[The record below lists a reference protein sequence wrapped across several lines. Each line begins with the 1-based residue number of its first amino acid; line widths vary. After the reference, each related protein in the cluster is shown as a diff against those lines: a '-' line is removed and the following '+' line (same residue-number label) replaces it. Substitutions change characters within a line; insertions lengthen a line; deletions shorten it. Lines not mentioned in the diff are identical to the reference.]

1 MHLVFK
7 VALQMPGLLFTVLH
21 NQAIWP
27 GAQSW
32 SPQTNTAAD
41 VSSEVLYICKQ
52 TCCREQRATYLL
64 IIVYSPANGRKLNKM
79 LNKKSKKK

>member
-1 MHLVFK
+1 
-7 VALQMPGLLFTVLH
+7 MPGLLFTVLH

-41 VSSEVLYICKQ
+41 VSSEV
-52 TCCREQRATYLL
+52 RVVVNNVLL
-64 IIVYSPANGRKLNKM
+64 IY
-79 LNKKSKKK
+79 

>member
-7 VALQMPGLLFTVLH
+7 GALQMPGLLFTVPH

-41 VSSEVLYICKQ
+41 VSSEV
-52 TCCREQRATYLL
+52 RVVVNNVLL
-64 IIVYSPANGRKLNKM
+64 IY
-79 LNKKSKKK
+79 